1 MILLDA
7 YALVAFLAGRAA
19 AARVQALLRDGGVTV
34 ATANLTEAY
43 EVSERRYGVPIARS
57 ADVLEPLF
65 DRALRT
71 VPLDR
76 MAARRAAEM
85 RTKHYHRSKR
95 PISLADAIL
104 IASASSDDTIVTAD
118 PDVLAI
124 AALERIPTIELPSE
138 G

>member
-7 YALVAFLAGRAA
+7 YALVALLAGRPAGV
-19 AARVQALLRDGGVTV
+19 RVQAMMRESAGVT
-34 ATANLTEAY
+34 TANLVEAY
-43 EVSERRYGVPIARS
+43 EVSERQYGVAIARS
-57 ADVLEPLF
+57 AEILEPLF
-65 DRALRT
+65 DQALMT

-76 MAARRAAEM
+76 VVARRAAEL
-85 RTKHYHRSKR
+85 RAKHYHRAKR

-104 IASASSDDTIVTAD
+104 LASAASDDAIATAD

-124 AALERIPTIELPSE
+124 ATLEGIATIELPGE

>member
-19 AARVQALLRDGGVTV
+19 GMRVRDLVREGAGV
-34 ATANLTEAY
+34 ATANLVEAY

-57 ADVLEPLF
+57 AEILEPLF
-65 DRALRT
+65 DQALRT
-71 VPLDR
+71 IPLDR
-76 MAARRAAEM
+76 VLARRAAEL
-85 RTKHYHRSKR
+85 RSKHYHRAKR

-104 IASASSDDTIVTAD
+104 IASAAADDTIATAD

-124 AALERIPTIELPSE
+124 AALEGITTIELPGE